1 VNLGVLSMIPSSP
14 QTGVRDVTTAKRVTN
29 DGKRTVYCIP
39 KVENVTLIAKCFTM
53 FSELD
58 AIEFNSIQQLIN
70 RNEVVEVIDPD
81 CITS

>member
-1 VNLGVLSMIPSSP
+1 
-14 QTGVRDVTTAKRVTN
+14 
-29 DGKRTVYCIP
+29 
-39 KVENVTLIAKCFTM
+39 M